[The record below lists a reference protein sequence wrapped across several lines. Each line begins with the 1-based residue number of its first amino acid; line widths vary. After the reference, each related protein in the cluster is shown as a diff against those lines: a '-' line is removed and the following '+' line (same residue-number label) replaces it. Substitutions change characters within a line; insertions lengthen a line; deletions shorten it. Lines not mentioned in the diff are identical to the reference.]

1 MRRSFKRHVGLNGVY
16 NGDNEFMAGESIMFS
31 GPADKIPAGYLIED
45 GAEVGRVAYAT
56 LFATIGTTYGA
67 GDGATTFNLPDSRGE
82 VWRGL
87 DLSAGRDAG
96 RVIGSKQGDAGRN
109 LTGAWYLANSWQGTA
124 LGTTGSVSGAFISSG
139 TSTNR
144 PAIAREAAGT
154 GVSGPE
160 FGLGLDASRQWP
172 TANEFRMR
180 NIAKIPLI
188 KY

>member
-16 NGDNEFMAGESIMFS
+16 NGDSEFMAGESIMFS

-56 LFATIGTTYGA
+56 LFAAIGTTYGA

-87 DLSAGRDAG
+87 DLSAGRDVG
-96 RVIGSKQGDAGRN
+96 RVLGSKQGDAIKG
-109 LTGAWYLANSWQGTA
+109 LKMAKGH
-124 LGTTGSVSGAFISSG
+124 SVSTYLSAAQGADGYLVYPIGRDVTGGETSVMSG
-139 TSTNR
+139 TGGAET
-144 PAIAREAAGT
+144 
-154 GVSGPE
+154 
-160 FGLGLDASRQWP
+160 
-172 TANEFRMR
+172 RMR

>member
-1 MRRSFKRHVGLNGVY
+1 MRHVALNGVY
-16 NGDNEFMAGESIMFS
+16 NGDSEFMAGESIMFS

-56 LFATIGTTYGA
+56 LFAAIGTTYGS

-87 DLSAGRDAG
+87 DLSAGRDVG
-96 RVIGSKQGDAGRN
+96 RVLGSKQGDAGRE
-109 LTGAWYLANSWQGTA
+109 LSGDVVGYTGRSFKSKIFGGATGAFELT
-124 LGTTGSVSGAFISSG
+124 VSGTESDSPVGQEGGNGSAL
-139 TSTNR
+139 R
-144 PAIAREAAGT
+144 LR
-154 GVSGPE
+154 
-160 FGLGLDASRQWP
+160 ASRQWP
-172 TANEFRMR
+172 TASEFRMR

>member
-1 MRRSFKRHVGLNGVY
+1 MRHVALNGVY
-16 NGDNEFMAGESIMFS
+16 NGDGEFMAGESIMFS

-56 LFATIGTTYGA
+56 LFAAIGTTYGA

-87 DLSAGRDAG
+87 DLSAGRDVG
-96 RVIGSKQGDAGRN
+96 RVLGSKQGDAGRN
-109 LTGAWYLANSWQGTA
+109 LTGSL
-124 LGTTGSVSGAFISSG
+124 
-139 TSTNR
+139 
-144 PAIAREAAGT
+144 T
-154 GVSGPE
+154 GVNVATFMNSVGGSMYPAE
-160 FGLGLDASRQWP
+160 INKRIVAYANNEEPIEYGQGVAIDASRQWP
-172 TANEFRMR
+172 VAAEFRMR

>member
-1 MRRSFKRHVGLNGVY
+1 MRHVALNGVY

-56 LFATIGTTYGA
+56 LFEAIGTTYGA

-87 DLSAGRDAG
+87 DLSAGRDVG
-96 RVIGSKQGDAGRN
+96 RVLGSKQGDAGRN
-109 LTGAWYLANSWQGTA
+109 LIGQFGANSYAGAVGGVIRKVNAGGPTSDGGSGVNN
-124 LGTTGSVSGAFISSG
+124 LDTTF
-139 TSTNR
+139 
-144 PAIAREAAGT
+144 E
-154 GVSGPE
+154 
-160 FGLGLDASRQWP
+160 LDASLAWP
-172 TANEFRMR
+172 IAAEFRMR

>member
-1 MRRSFKRHVGLNGVY
+1 MGLNGVY
-16 NGDNEFMAGESIMFS
+16 NGDSEFMAGESIMFS

-45 GAEVGRVAYAT
+45 GAAVGRVAYAT
-56 LFATIGTTYGA
+56 LFAAIGTTYGA

-87 DLSAGRDAG
+87 DLSAGRDVG
-96 RVIGSKQGDAGRN
+96 RALGSKQGDAGRD
-109 LTGAWYLANSWQGTA
+109 LTATFSANSYA
-124 LGTTGSVSGAFISSG
+124 GSA
-139 TSTNR
+139 
-144 PAIAREAAGT
+144 T
-154 GVSGPE
+154 GVIRKLGAGGPTSDA
-160 FGLGLDASRQWP
+160 GYGPNNLDTNYQLDASLAWP

>member
-16 NGDNEFMAGESIMFS
+16 NGDSEFMAGESIMFS

-56 LFATIGTTYGA
+56 LFAAIGTTYGA

-82 VWRGL
+82 FWRGL
-87 DLSAGRDAG
+87 DLGRGVDVGRLAGTHQQDDFKSHAHE
-96 RVIGSKQGDAGRN
+96 K
-109 LTGAWYLANSWQGTA
+109 A
-124 LGTTGSVSGAFISSG
+124 LGYAPPANQYADANYWPKIGDGATGGVPI
-139 TSTNR
+139 
-144 PAIAREAAGT
+144 GT
-154 GVSGPE
+154 GFAGGDETRP
-160 FGLGLDASRQWP
+160 
-172 TANEFRMR
+172 R

>member
-1 MRRSFKRHVGLNGVY
+1 
-16 NGDNEFMAGESIMFS
+16 MAGESIMFS

-56 LFATIGTTYGA
+56 LFAAIGTTYGA

-87 DLSAGRDAG
+87 DLSAGRDVG
-96 RVIGSKQGDAGRN
+96 RVLGSKQGDAGRN
-109 LTGAWYLANSWQGTA
+109 LTGAVGGRSSSSVARLFGTPVPS
-124 LGTTGSVSGAFISSG
+124 GGQFGAFSLLDV
-139 TSTNR
+139 
-144 PAIAREAAGT
+144 
-154 GVSGPE
+154 GVSNQLLVSSTGNGDADDRTSA
-160 FGLGLDASRQWP
+160 FSLDASRQWP
-172 TANEFRMR
+172 TASEFRMR